1 MSVKTAAVILA
12 AGLGKRMKSDLP
24 KVLHTVNGRALVS
37 YLLETLAKLSLD
49 KIVVVIGHKG
59 EMVKKELQNFPVE
72 FVWQNEQ
79 RGTGDAVKCALP
91 ALKDFSG
98 CVIVA
103 NGDVPFLAQRTLES
117 MITAHHE
124 SGASAT
130 CMTVVLEDPKN
141 YGRILREGNSDRLEA
156 IVEKKDAT
164 PEILK
169 IREINSGVFCFN
181 AAELFWALDFLDD
194 NNAQKEYYITDTI
207 KILKNAGKL
216 CQVFR
221 IDDPFEVEGV
231 NSPEELQA
239 LEAAFNSRMS

>member
-24 KVLHTVNGRALVS
+24 KVLHTINGKPLVR
-37 YLLETLAKLSLD
+37 YLLETLTRLPFE

-59 EMVKKELQNFPVE
+59 EMVKEELKDFPVE
-72 FVWQNEQ
+72 FVWQKDQ

-91 ALKDFSG
+91 VLKDFTG
-98 CVIVA
+98 CVVVA
-103 NGDVPFLAQRTLES
+103 NGDVPFLDRRTLES
-117 MITAHHE
+117 MIAAHHE
-124 SGASAT
+124 NGASAT
-130 CMTVVLEDPKN
+130 CMTVVLEDAKN
-141 YGRILREGNSDRLEA
+141 YGRILRVGNSDRLEA

-181 AAELFWALDFLDD
+181 SAELFWSLGFLDD
-194 NNAQKEYYITDTI
+194 NNAQREYYITDTI
-207 KILKNAGKL
+207 KILQDAGKP
-216 CQVFR
+216 CRVFR

-231 NSPEELQA
+231 NSPEELKA
-239 LEAAFNSRMS
+239 LEMAYNSRKS